1 MPWAGRVGFL
11 MMAVMTGFI
20 SSHHCAKHVIFM
32 PHKYHVFS
40 EHPENDPTKTIW
52 QPIHGHWTNQLH
64 YVPFFGI
71 AICLGLCQFLLHGP
85 AVRFRRHASPERWRR
100 FWSASISGFSVC
112 GTERMVFCNHWLAC
126 VDRECKKL
134 RKRSCCGN
142 WDSHWEHFYQR
153 IVSCSCGHCDFWWLL
168 SGLPSFAFVSLPSQA
183 ARNHMR
189 SVQNPSLIPWNTGW
203 FIGIPLLDHETI
215 PKIYIYI
222 IYTYI
227 YQYNTS
233 IYIYIYIN
241 IYIYR

>member
-11 MMAVMTGFI
+11 MTAVMTGFI

-71 AICLGLCQFLLHGP
+71 AICLELCQFLLHGP

-100 FWSASISGFSVC
+100 FWSASISGFSVR

-126 VDRECKKL
+126 VDGECKKL

-142 WDSHWEHFYQR
+142 WDSHREYGQR
-153 IVSCSCGHCDFWWLL
+153 IFSCSCGHCRYLAICIGFLRLLMAAVRSSKLCLRFFALTGSQKPHAQCSKSLSHSMKYWL
-168 SGLPSFAFVSLPSQA
+168 
-183 ARNHMR
+183 
-189 SVQNPSLIPWNTGW
+189 I
-203 FIGIPLLDHETI
+203 
-215 PKIYIYI
+215 
-222 IYTYI
+222 
-227 YQYNTS
+227 
-233 IYIYIYIN
+233 
-241 IYIYR
+241 